1 LCARYE
7 DEAASF
13 VLGDVAAERRAE
25 MVAHLDACA
34 SCRREVATLAA
45 ALDSISAA
53 TVPMAPRAGFVER
66 VLAAADAADLTAGLS
81 LGPDAATADRPPT
94 ATASGD
100 SSRLIP
106 LRERAERRRAMTVTM
121 AGGHLH
127 APDWHTPDWV
137 NQSARPRP
145 VTVVLRRRRTLAA
158 LTGATV
164 VLAVLGL
171 AAQTWLLLGPAAAVA
186 ALDAAYLALVIT
198 ITHTKARDEM
208 ATIFQ
213 ARRVADDTYWRE
225 LDFEVVAPGTADE
238 PTAPPVVGVPNTTL
252 VRFVFAYFLG
262 WVLTP
267 LVAIIGLLRGDLA
280 GIEQSPLLGHI
291 VALQRR
297 GRAQS
302 LKLLVAG
309 ATSVAVVGGGAS
321 VLIAPGLAAAA
332 PAQSYVVH
340 PGDTLSG
347 IADRFGVSAS
357 SLVQL
362 NGIGDPNFILPG
374 EVMRLSGTMQSAD
387 PAAGGGSYTVS
398 PGDTL
403 GAIAD
408 RFGTTVSALASAN
421 HIADPNLIVV
431 GQILRVPSGAGSA
444 PPSGS
449 AAPAVVTRARTYTV
463 QAGDTLGAIAA
474 RFGTT
479 LSALASANHI
489 ADPNLIEVGQILTLE
504 ATPAQSGGSNTG
516 APAVT
521 VSTPVS
527 SNYVDP
533 FSFGSWSP
541 SRIDEGV
548 DWIPNVV
555 SPVVAIG
562 DGVITYSS
570 MDSGWPAGGFIT
582 YRLTSGSHAG
592 FYIYVAEHISNLLPV
607 GTVVSAGQR
616 IATALPGY
624 PWTEWGWAA
633 AVGQEPAP
641 SAQYN
646 GAPDGSSTPGGYAFA
661 RFLISLGVT
670 GIANPGPGPTT
681 P

>member
-1 LCARYE
+1 MDSDLCARYA

-13 VLGDVAAERRAE
+13 VLGDVPAEQRAD
-25 MVAHLDACA
+25 MVAHLDSCG
-34 SCRREVATLAA
+34 SCRREVVTLAA
-45 ALDSISAA
+45 ALDSISAV
-53 TVPMAPRAGFVER
+53 TVPMAPSAGFVDR

-81 LGPDAATADRPPT
+81 AAPDAGRVHRPKF
-94 ATASGD
+94 A
-100 SSRLIP
+100 
-106 LRERAERRRAMTVTM
+106 
-121 AGGHLH
+121 
-127 APDWHTPDWV
+127 
-137 NQSARPRP
+137 P

-158 LTGATV
+158 LTGAAA
-164 VLAVLGL
+164 VLALLGL
-171 AAQTWLLLGPAAAVA
+171 AFHTWLLLGPAVAAA

-198 ITHTKARDEM
+198 ITHTKARADM
-208 ATIFQ
+208 AGLFPVQRI
-213 ARRVADDTYWRE
+213 ADDTFWLE
-225 LDFEVVAPGTADE
+225 LELV
-238 PTAPPVVGVPNTTL
+238 PTASGDETAPAPLVAVRNTA
-252 VRFVFAYFLG
+252 VARFVFAYFLG
-262 WVLTP
+262 WALTP
-267 LVAIIGLLRGDLA
+267 LVAVIHLLRGDLA
-280 GIEQSPLLGHI
+280 GVEESPLLGHI

-309 ATSVAVVGGGAS
+309 ATSVAVVGGGAAT
-321 VLIAPGLAAAA
+321 VLVAPGLAAAA
-332 PAQSYVVH
+332 PAQTYVAH
-340 PGDTLSG
+340 PGDTLWG
-347 IADRFGVSAS
+347 IAARFGVSTS

-362 NGIGDPNFILPG
+362 NGIADPNFILPG
-374 EVMRLSGTMQSAD
+374 EVIRLSGSSQSAG
-387 PAAGGGSYTVS
+387 PAAGGASYAVRV
-398 PGDTL
+398 GDTL
-403 GAIAD
+403 GAIAE
-408 RFGTTVSALASAN
+408 RFGTTVNALASAN

-431 GQILRVPSGAGSA
+431 GQILRVPAGAGSA
-444 PPSGS
+444 PP
-449 AAPAVVTRARTYTV
+449 ATPAIATTARTYTV
-463 QAGDTLGAIAA
+463 QAGDTLGSIAA

-479 LSALASANHI
+479 VNALASANHI
-489 ADPNLIEVGQILTLE
+489 ADPNLIEVGQVLSLQ
-504 ATPAQSGGSNTG
+504 AAPAPSGGSATG
-516 APAVT
+516 PPAIT

-527 SNYVDP
+527 SNYVNP
-533 FSFGSWSP
+533 FRFGSWSP

-592 FYIYVAEHISNLLPV
+592 LYIYVAEHITNLLPV
-607 GTVVSAGQR
+607 GAAVSAGQR

-646 GAPDGSSTPGGYAFA
+646 GAPNGSATPGGMAFA

-670 GIANPGPGPTT
+670 GMENPGPGPTT

>member
-1 LCARYE
+1 
-7 DEAASF
+7 
-13 VLGDVAAERRAE
+13 
-25 MVAHLDACA
+25 
-34 SCRREVATLAA
+34 
-45 ALDSISAA
+45 
-53 TVPMAPRAGFVER
+53 MAPRAGFADR
-66 VLAAADAADLTAGLS
+66 VLAAADVAGLTAGLS
-81 LGPDAATADRPPT
+81 LGPDAATADRSKMTPT
-94 ATASGD
+94 PDD
-100 SSRLIP
+100 SSQLVP
-106 LRERAERRRAMTVTM
+106 LRGRAERKRAMTVTM
-121 AGGHLH
+121 AGGRV
-127 APDWHTPDWV
+127 HTPDWA
-137 NQSARPRP
+137 NQPARPRP

-158 LTGATV
+158 LTGATA

-171 AAQTWLLLGPAAAVA
+171 AAHTWLLLGPAVAVA
-186 ALDAAYLALVIT
+186 ALEAAYLALVIT

-208 ATIFQ
+208 ATTFQ
-213 ARRVADDTYWRE
+213 ARRVADDAYWRE
-225 LDFEVVAPGTADE
+225 LEFEVVAPAADE
-238 PTAPPVVGVPNTTL
+238 ATAPPVVGVPNTTL
-252 VRFVFAYFLG
+252 ARFVFAYFLG
-262 WVLTP
+262 WALTP

-291 VALQRR
+291 VTLQRR

-340 PGDTLSG
+340 PGDTVSG

-374 EVMRLSGTMQSAD
+374 EVIRLSGTTQSAD
-387 PAAGGGSYTVS
+387 PAAGGGSYTVD

-421 HIADPNLIVV
+421 HLADPNLIVV

-444 PPSGS
+444 PPAAS
-449 AAPAVVTRARTYTV
+449 AAPAVVTGARTYTV
-463 QAGDTLGAIAA
+463 QAGDTVGAIAA

-479 LSALASANHI
+479 VSALVSANHL
-489 ADPNLIEVGQILTLE
+489 ADANLIEVGQVLTLE
-504 ATPAQSGGSNTG
+504 AAPAQPGGSTG
-516 APAVT
+516 RAPAVT

-527 SNYVDP
+527 SNYVNP
-533 FSFGSWSP
+533 FTFGSWAP

-548 DWIPNVV
+548 DWIPNEV

-592 FYIYVAEHISNLLPV
+592 LYIYVAEHISNLLPV